1 MYYRELK
8 KTSGPKHA
16 MNFSQCTLM
25 IRHIHKTHQ
34 GRGEVESAGGER
46 QFQCARHGISDVEG
60 LVRFCL
66 SGVAYKRR
74 RDIDTGRLRAVFG
87 ELPGIVP
94 FSTTHV
100 QSLFASNIG
109 Q

>member
-8 KTSGPKHA
+8 KTSGPKHP

-34 GRGEVESAGGER
+34 CRCEVESAGGER

-66 SGVAYKRR
+66 SSEADKRR
-74 RDIDTGRLRAVFG
+74 RDIDTGHLRAAPG
-87 ELPGIVP
+87 EPPGIVP
-94 FSTTHV
+94 FSTTDI
-100 QSLFASNIG
+100 QPLFAS
-109 Q
+109 